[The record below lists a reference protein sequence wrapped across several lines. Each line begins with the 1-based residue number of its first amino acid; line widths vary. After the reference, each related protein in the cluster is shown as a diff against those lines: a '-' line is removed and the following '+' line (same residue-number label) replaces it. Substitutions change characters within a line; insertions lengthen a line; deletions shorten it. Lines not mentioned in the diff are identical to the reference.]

1 MTQRAQQLSTN
12 AWHKISSDFFNERDT
27 SLGGKLRSGTSH
39 LKDEALPGMA
49 GQQPSTNN
57 RKLSAEFCPSERI
70 INRHLHNFS
79 FVNNT
84 LISSRKRINQ
94 LKQSRVKT
102 YREVSHEMTNGQ
114 AQRRMNISEQL
125 LANPQ
130 GTRFHVE
137 L

>member
-1 MTQRAQQLSTN
+1 
-12 AWHKISSDFFNERDT
+12 
-27 SLGGKLRSGTSH
+27 
-39 LKDEALPGMA
+39 MA

-57 RKLSAEFCPSERI
+57 RKLSAEFGPSERI